1 MFQKKQKANLIPFS
15 TQYITNIRSNHSQM
29 FFEIGIIK
37 VCNIHRKTPVL
48 ELHAWSLVTLL
59 KRDSNTEVLLLI
71 LRSF

>member
-15 TQYITNIRSNHSQM
+15 THHITNIRSSHSQM

-37 VCNIHRKTPVL
+37 VCYIHRKTPVL

-59 KRDSNTEVLLLI
+59 KRDSNTEVLL
-71 LRSF
+71 